1 MIQLTLVD
9 SAEVS
14 RPATGRASVARHH
27 QLKEQDMKPKYFAE
41 FPQHTQ
47 YRGRHYF
54 YTQKERAEF
63 VRRALARGYTPIVCG
78 IVKPVL
84 H

>member
-1 MIQLTLVD
+1 
-9 SAEVS
+9 
-14 RPATGRASVARHH
+14 
-27 QLKEQDMKPKYFAE
+27 MKPKYFAE